1 MQTQAKLR
9 ELNRRVERAAQA
21 VTSGVPAVGA
31 IRRCINSSSGRNA
44 AGGDCVPGFLFACPL
59 LSFLDPQ

>member
-1 MQTQAKLR
+1 M
-9 ELNRRVERAAQA
+9 ERAAQA

-31 IRRCINSSSGRNA
+31 IKRCINSSSGRDA